1 MLDTFLL
8 NLTFSKLSS
17 GKVGAIADAGLGYAL
32 RVVIPTLYWQTI
44 EVSSRLSQVHFQGVI
59 NVS

>member
-1 MLDTFLL
+1 MLAISLLSQTFL
-8 NLTFSKLSS
+8 KLFS
-17 GKVGAIADAGLGYAL
+17 GKFGVILGAGLGYAL
-32 RVVIPTLYWQTI
+32 RVVIPTQYWQTI